1 MRRRQT
7 ILPLAPGRMQD
18 CFENGAESAFSEV
31 APARG
36 NGYLAPETR
45 GHPMPE
51 PLKLD
56 RIDINIL
63 AHLQRNGRIT
73 NVELADAVSLSPSP
87 CLIRVKRL
95 EKAGFIIG
103 YNAHVDIAKLGE
115 TVTVFTQVTLTD
127 HHMEDFARFEAGIR
141 TVDEV
146 IECHLISG
154 GYDYLLKFMTRGIA
168 HYQSLIESILERNIG
183 ITKYFSYIVIKSPIV
198 KMYYPLVKLFGPDR
212 PQG

>member
-1 MRRRQT
+1 
-7 ILPLAPGRMQD
+7 
-18 CFENGAESAFSEV
+18 
-31 APARG
+31 
-36 NGYLAPETR
+36 
-45 GHPMPE
+45 MPE
-51 PLKLD
+51 HLKLD

-73 NVELADAVSLSPSP
+73 NVELAEAVSLSPSP

-95 EKAGFIIG
+95 EKAGYIIG
-103 YNAHVDIAKLGE
+103 YNAHIDIAKLGE

-127 HHMEDFARFEAGIR
+127 HHLEDFARFEAGIR
-141 TVDEV
+141 KVDEV

-168 HYQSLIESILERNIG
+168 HYQTLIEAILESNLG

-198 KMYYPLVKLFGPDR
+198 KMYYPLVKLFGAPRADD
-212 PQG
+212 

>member
-1 MRRRQT
+1 MIRPKSRGGDGIICGARTDTPRR
-7 ILPLAPGRMQD
+7 
-18 CFENGAESAFSEV
+18 EK
-31 APARG
+31 
-36 NGYLAPETR
+36 
-45 GHPMPE
+45 PMPE
-51 PLKLD
+51 AIKLD

-73 NVELADAVSLSPSP
+73 NVELAEAVSLSPSP

-95 EKAGFIIG
+95 EKAGYIVG
-103 YNAHVDIAKLGE
+103 YNAHIDIAKLGE

-127 HHMEDFARFEAGIR
+127 HHLEDFARFEAGIR

-168 HYQSLIESILERNIG
+168 HYQSVVEKLLESNLG

-198 KMYYPLVKLFGPDR
+198 KMYYPLVKLFGEPHR
-212 PQG
+212 K